1 MEVYSCFVN
10 NEKYYFTYND
20 PKYYSKLRK
29 YRGVAQFWKEGD
41 DNQKDTVPFS
51 TKEDE
56 IDLTH
61 QKIEEQIEQ
70 KVKIKSAS
78 KNN

>member
-1 MEVYSCFVN
+1 MEVYSCFIN
-10 NEKYYFTYND
+10 NDKYYFTYND
-20 PKYYSKLRK
+20 PKYNSKGRTYSE
-29 YRGVAQFWKEGD
+29 VAQFWKEGHD
-41 DNQKDTVPFS
+41 DQKELVSFY